1 MSQKLVD
8 PNPDLKR
15 LRDEGYEVKIV
26 GAHLLVGSVPYVNAN
41 REVKRGT
48 LISTLELQQDRTVKP
63 RDHTVH
69 FIGDAPCD
77 SRGELLPIVVQT
89 NAHYSPAVGIAATNR
104 FSSKPSGGYADY
116 HTKMTTYVKILSH
129 QAQEIDPGASA
140 KVFLPI
146 PDEDGDARPF
156 KYYDT
161 STSRAGIAVLSAKL
175 AMEKVAIVG
184 LGGTGSY
191 VLDFIAKTHVQEI
204 HLYDDDDFHQ
214 HNAFRCPGAVAY
226 EEMEEGLTKVRH
238 YAALYSKLRHGVLAH
253 PYRILPENL
262 GELADMSFVFLCLD
276 SGEFKDAIMSALEAA
291 DISFVDV
298 GMGLELGGEALTGLL
313 RVTTS
318 TPRKREH
325 VRDNH
330 RVSFAPAAGDNLYSR
345 NIQVVELNALNAALA
360 VLKWKKL
367 CGFYH
372 DLKGEHHSTY
382 AIATNKLSSEDV

>member
-26 GAHLLVGSVPYVNAN
+26 GTHLLMGSVPYVNASK
-41 REVKRGT
+41 EVKRGT

-63 RDHTVH
+63 NDHTVY
-69 FIGDAPCD
+69 FVGDTPCD
-77 SRGELLPIVVQT
+77 SLGVALPIVIQT
-89 NAHYSPAVGIAATNR
+89 NAQYSPATGVVATNR
-104 FSSKPSGGYADY
+104 LSTKPSEGYADY
-116 HTKMTTYVKILSH
+116 HAKMTTYAKILCH
-129 QAQEIDPGASA
+129 QAQAIEPKVTA

-146 PDEDGDARPF
+146 PDVDGDARPF

-161 STSRAGIAVLSAKL
+161 SASRAGIAGLSSKL
-175 AMEKVAIVG
+175 AMRKIAIIG
-184 LGGTGSY
+184 LGGTGGY
-191 VLDFIAKTHVQEI
+191 VLDFVAKTHVEEI

-214 HNAFRCPGAVAY
+214 HNAFRCPGAVALDD
-226 EEMEEGLTKVRH
+226 MKQGLTKVEY
-238 YAALYSKLRHGVLAH
+238 YAALYSKLRHGVVAH

-262 GELADMSFVFLCLD
+262 DELSGMAFVFLCLD
-276 SGEFKDAIMSALEAA
+276 SGEFKDAIMSALEAEGTPF
-291 DISFVDV
+291 IDV
-298 GMGLELGGEALTGLL
+298 GMGVELSGGALTGIL

-318 TPRKREH
+318 TSQKRDH
-325 VRDNH
+325 VRGNH

-345 NIQVVELNALNAALA
+345 NTQVVELNALNAALA

-367 CGFYH
+367 CGFYY

-382 AIATNKLSSEDV
+382 AISTNKLSSEDL